1 MSSSENAL
9 TLGLVGGMCSGKDS
23 WANFL
28 RDQYGFQT
36 QGTSDIT
43 REYIREHDLGD
54 LSRDNLRYTCA
65 RLRAE
70 HGPAYLV
77 EAALQR
83 LESESP
89 RLINGLYTVPEA
101 DYMRQ
106 VGGVVVCVLTPSD
119 IQFSRMQKRA
129 RCGETG
135 GQDEFQRLIQ
145 NDLKAPDTDQALMTV
160 IESADYSIDG
170 SVPIADT
177 LRCRRIADEL
187 FEAIGVSL

>member
-1 MSSSENAL
+1 MSSGENML

-28 RDQYGFQT
+28 RDEYGFQT

-43 REYIREHDLGD
+43 RDYIRKQKSDD

-70 HGPAYLV
+70 HGPDYLV
-77 EAALQR
+77 KAALQQ
-83 LESESP
+83 LKPDGP

-101 DYMRQ
+101 DYMRR
-106 VGGVVVCVLTPSD
+106 VGGVVVYVSTPSD

-135 GQDEFQRLIQ
+135 GQDEFERLIQ
-145 NDLKAPDTDQALMTV
+145 NDLEAPDTDQALMMV

-177 LRCRRIADEL
+177 QRCRRIADEL